1 MDFSFSF
8 DENRIL
14 LLLTQSGYWSLETF
28 NRFEEEFLALH
39 ADIRS
44 RHGHYRALSDCTDF
58 SVQSNEVSQAFEI
71 LFANLMNENRGRYAI
86 IVGSALNK
94 MQARRVLPQPHV
106 KMFTDIEP
114 AMTWLFESDSLPET
128 KIS

>member
-39 ADIRS
+39 ADIHS
-44 RHGHYRALSDCTDF
+44 RHGHYRVLSDCTDF
-58 SVQSNEVSQAFEI
+58 LVQSNEVSQAFEI
-71 LFANLMNENRGRYAI
+71 LFADLMNENRGRYAI

-106 KMFTDIEP
+106 NMFTDIER

-128 KIS
+128 RIL